1 MSLTDEWITASHRFA
16 SQLASHAERL
26 QALEDA
32 AVPALQAEGTA
43 LLQTLLSGLGLLP
56 ECESLHAAESLAA
69 PAMQIDA
76 GTAEQLAPLLD
87 LSNQLAALGASSR
100 GPAIW
105 AQERDTLPD
114 ALRRV
119 PLPDKHRRVVDNIL
133 WTRDMF
139 ESSTRALE
147 GVSEEIE
154 RQDGS
159 GVRKA
164 KAAAREIEE
173 HANNPPVKPSLFER
187 IGKALYALA
196 DAIFG

>member
-1 MSLTDEWITASHRFA
+1 MSPTDEWITATHQFA
-16 SQLASHAERL
+16 NRLATHADGIR
-26 QALEDA
+26 ALSEG
-32 AVPALQAEGTA
+32 AVPALQAEGKS
-43 LLQTLLSGLGLLP
+43 LLQTLLTGLGLLP
-56 ECESLHAAESLAA
+56 DCESLEVVQSLAA
-69 PAMQIDA
+69 PAMRIDA
-76 GTAEQLAPLLD
+76 DTAEQLVPLLD
-87 LSNQLAALGASSR
+87 LSNQLATLGAGSR

-105 AQERDTLPD
+105 AQERDALPD
-114 ALRRV
+114 ALRRI
-119 PLPDKHRRVVDNIL
+119 PLPDKHRRVVDNVL

-173 HANNPPVKPSLFER
+173 HANNPPAKPGFFER
-187 IGKALYALA
+187 IGRALYALA